1 MSWTHDTIQT
11 IAEHISTRA
20 RKWIRVLHLLSAGL
34 WIGGTAALTSVICLF
49 HPQSPAELLAQNR
62 ILMTIDFFIIA
73 PGALGCLA
81 SGILYARR
89 TPYGFLRFRWIIAK
103 WLVNIGF
110 IVFGGLVV
118 VPWLERG
125 IARSLAIQDIP
136 TETWSIIG
144 MHLTVNTLQWAT
156 IILVVIISVFKP
168 WGRTRFDL

>member
-1 MSWTHDTIQT
+1 MSWTRTATQA
-11 IAEHISTRA
+11 IAEHFSARH
-20 RKWIRVLHLLSAGL
+20 RKWIRILHLLSAGL

-49 HPQSPAELLAQNR
+49 HPQNPSELLAQNR

-103 WLVNIGF
+103 WVVNIGF
-110 IVFGGLVV
+110 IIFGGLVV

-125 IARSLAIQDIP
+125 IARSFTIQNLP
-136 TETWSIIG
+136 TETWNVVG
-144 MHLTVNTLQWAT
+144 MHLLVNTMQWSI
-156 IILVVIISVFKP
+156 IILLVVISVFKP
-168 WGRTRFDL
+168 WGRTRFDV